1 MERRQINRTPTDI
14 AAILNYPPLGLLGA
28 RIRDISA
35 NGAFIQ
41 SRSIRLNLHNTVE
54 LLANV
59 PCQERMVDPIRATV
73 VRICH
78 DGAGLM
84 FLRPDPAYP
93 DALTVSPS
101 CKPANGNLPGAK
113 VGAKKKAI

>member
-1 MERRQINRTPTDI
+1 MERRHKNRTPTDI

-41 SRSIRLNLHNTVE
+41 SRTIRLNLYNTVE

-59 PCQERMVDPIRATV
+59 PCQERLVDPIRATV
-73 VRICH
+73 VRISR

-84 FLRPDPAYP
+84 FLQPDPGYP

-101 CKPANGNLPGAK
+101 CKPVTRYPPRAK
-113 VGAKKKAI
+113 TRVKDIT